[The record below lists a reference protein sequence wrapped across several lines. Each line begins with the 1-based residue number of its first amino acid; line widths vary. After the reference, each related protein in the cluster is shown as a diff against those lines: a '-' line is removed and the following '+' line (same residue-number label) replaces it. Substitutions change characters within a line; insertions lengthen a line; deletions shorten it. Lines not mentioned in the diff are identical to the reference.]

1 MTLPK
6 NVGSLDRKIRLAV
19 ASTLILAGILT
30 GTIVLDILGLIVLA
44 TGWLGFCPAYLPFKI
59 NTIKNSES

>member
-6 NVGSLDRKIRLAV
+6 NVGGMDRKIRLAV
-19 ASTLILAGILT
+19 ASALILAGILT
-30 GTIVLDILGLIVLA
+30 GTIILDILGLIVLA
-44 TGWLGFCPAYLPFKI
+44 TVWLGFCPAYLPFKI

>member
-6 NVGSLDRKIRLAV
+6 NVGAMDRNIRLV
-19 ASTLILAGILT
+19 AAGILILAGLMT
-30 GTIVLDILGLIVLA
+30 GKIILDILGLIVLA

>member
-6 NVGSLDRKIRLAV
+6 NVGTMDRNIRLV
-19 ASTLILAGILT
+19 AAGVLVLAGLIT
-30 GTIVLDILGLIVLA
+30 SSTILDILGLILLA

-59 NTIKNSES
+59 NTIKDVEN